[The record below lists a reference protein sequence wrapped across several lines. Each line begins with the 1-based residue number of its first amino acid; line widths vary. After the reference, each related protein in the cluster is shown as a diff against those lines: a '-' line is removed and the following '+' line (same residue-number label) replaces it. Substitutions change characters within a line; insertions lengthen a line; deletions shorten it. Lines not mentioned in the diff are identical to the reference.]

1 LKINFFSKLVT
12 TFLFFMSFSY
22 AVSLPDFTVLAEQQ
36 GSKVVN
42 ISSIK
47 NAVNRG
53 NQQLSPQEEHMQE
66 FFNRFGIP
74 MPPGMGPNDQ
84 QQKQMSA
91 TGSGFILES
100 DGYIITN
107 AHVVGEADSI
117 IVKLADKREFQAK
130 LLGIDRRTDVAL
142 LKIDAKD
149 LPAVKLGNPKKIK
162 VGEWVAAIGSPFGLE
177 NTMTVGVVS
186 AKGRALPQQEN
197 YVPFIQTDVAINPGN
212 SGGPLFNT
220 NGEVIGINSQIYSR
234 TGGYMGLSFAIPIDV
249 AMDVAD
255 QLKNNGKV
263 VRGWLGIA
271 IQEVTDELTEAL
283 GLKDKSGAL
292 VAAVNKG
299 APAGKA
305 GIEAGDVILKFN
317 NKEIETSSDL
327 PKYVRLTKPNNVVPV
342 EIWRKGNIK
351 TLRVK
356 IGEMPDDR
364 MQASNKKTI
373 KESVNRIGLVLKETN
388 AKDKKMHEKIRNFS
402 IIAHIDHGK
411 STLADRIIQHCGGL
425 TEREMDSQVLDT
437 MELEKERGIT
447 IKAQTVTLKYK
458 AKDNQVYTFNLIDTP
473 GHVDFTYEVSRSL
486 AACEGGILVVDASQ
500 GVEAQTVA
508 NCYTALDQNIEVFT
522 VLNKIDLASAE
533 PDRVKKEIEDVI
545 GIEA

>member
-1 LKINFFSKLVT
+1 MKINFFSKLVT

-84 QQKQMSA
+84 QQRQMSA

-149 LPAVKLGNPKKIK
+149 LPAVKLGNPKNIK

-317 NKEIETSSDL
+317 NKVIETSSDL

-373 KESVNRIGLVLKETN
+373 KESANRIGLVLKEAT
-388 AKDKKMHEKIRNFS
+388 AKDKKMLDGRN
-402 IIAHIDHGK
+402 G
-411 STLADRIIQHCGGL
+411 
-425 TEREMDSQVLDT
+425 
-437 MELEKERGIT
+437 
-447 IKAQTVTLKYK
+447 
-458 AKDNQVYTFNLIDTP
+458 
-473 GHVDFTYEVSRSL
+473 
-486 AACEGGILVVDASQ
+486 LVVTKASGPAVSSQ
-500 GVEAQTVA
+500 IREGDIIL
-508 NCYTALDQNIEVFT
+508 ALNNTPVTSVRAFNREINKTPKGKTIALLIYRNGDTLFVPVK
-522 VLNKIDLASAE
+522 VLN
-533 PDRVKKEIEDVI
+533 
-545 GIEA
+545 

>member
-1 LKINFFSKLVT
+1 MKINFFSKLVT

-149 LPAVKLGNPKKIK
+149 LPAVKLGNPKNIK
-162 VGEWVAAIGSPFGLE
+162 VGEWVAAIGSPFGVE

-220 NGEVIGINSQIYSR
+220 DGEVIGINSQIYSR

-317 NKEIETSSDL
+317 NKVIETSSDL

-373 KESVNRIGLVLKETN
+373 KESANRIGLVLKEAT
-388 AKDKKMHEKIRNFS
+388 AKDKKMLDGRN
-402 IIAHIDHGK
+402 G
-411 STLADRIIQHCGGL
+411 
-425 TEREMDSQVLDT
+425 
-437 MELEKERGIT
+437 
-447 IKAQTVTLKYK
+447 
-458 AKDNQVYTFNLIDTP
+458 
-473 GHVDFTYEVSRSL
+473 
-486 AACEGGILVVDASQ
+486 LVVTKASGPAVSSQ
-500 GVEAQTVA
+500 IREGDIIL
-508 NCYTALDQNIEVFT
+508 ALNNTPVTSVRAFNREINKTPKGKTIALLIYRNGDTLFVPVK
-522 VLNKIDLASAE
+522 VLN
-533 PDRVKKEIEDVI
+533 
-545 GIEA
+545 

>member
-1 LKINFFSKLVT
+1 LKINFLSKLVT
-12 TFLFFMSFSY
+12 TFLFFISFSY
-22 AVSLPDFTVLAEQQ
+22 AVSLPDFTILAEQQ
-36 GSKVVN
+36 GSTVVN

-130 LLGIDRRTDVAL
+130 LLGIDKRTDVAL
-142 LKIDAKD
+142 LKIDAKG
-149 LPAVKLGNPKKIK
+149 LQAVKLGKPKNIK

-249 AMDVAD
+249 AMDVAA
-255 QLKNNGKV
+255 QLKNNGRV

-317 NKEIETSSDL
+317 NKVIETSSDL

-342 EIWRKGNIK
+342 EIWRNANVK

-373 KESVNRIGLVLKETN
+373 KESANRIGLVLNEAT
-388 AKDKKMHEKIRNFS
+388 AKDKKMLDGRN
-402 IIAHIDHGK
+402 G
-411 STLADRIIQHCGGL
+411 
-425 TEREMDSQVLDT
+425 
-437 MELEKERGIT
+437 
-447 IKAQTVTLKYK
+447 
-458 AKDNQVYTFNLIDTP
+458 
-473 GHVDFTYEVSRSL
+473 
-486 AACEGGILVVDASQ
+486 LVVTKASGPAVSSQ
-500 GVEAQTVA
+500 IREGDIIL
-508 NCYTALDQNIEVFT
+508 ALNNTPVTSVRAFNREINKTPKGKTIALLIYRNGDTLFVPVK
-522 VLNKIDLASAE
+522 VLN
-533 PDRVKKEIEDVI
+533 
-545 GIEA
+545 

>member
-1 LKINFFSKLVT
+1 MKINFLSKLVS

-36 GSKVVN
+36 GSTVVN

-142 LKIDAKD
+142 LKIDAKG
-149 LPAVKLGNPKKIK
+149 LQAVRLGKPKNIK

-317 NKEIETSSDL
+317 NKVIETSSDL

-342 EIWRKGNIK
+342 EIWRNANVK

-373 KESVNRIGLVLKETN
+373 KESANRIGLVLNEAT
-388 AKDKKMHEKIRNFS
+388 AKDKKMLDGRN
-402 IIAHIDHGK
+402 G
-411 STLADRIIQHCGGL
+411 
-425 TEREMDSQVLDT
+425 
-437 MELEKERGIT
+437 
-447 IKAQTVTLKYK
+447 
-458 AKDNQVYTFNLIDTP
+458 
-473 GHVDFTYEVSRSL
+473 
-486 AACEGGILVVDASQ
+486 LVVTKASGPAVSSQ
-500 GVEAQTVA
+500 IREGDIIL
-508 NCYTALDQNIEVFT
+508 ALNNTPVTSVRAFNREINKTPKGKTIALLIYRNGDTLFVPVK
-522 VLNKIDLASAE
+522 VLN
-533 PDRVKKEIEDVI
+533 
-545 GIEA
+545 

>member
-1 LKINFFSKLVT
+1 MKINFLSKLVT

-36 GSKVVN
+36 GSTVVN

-149 LPAVKLGNPKKIK
+149 LQAVKLGKPKNIK

-249 AMDVAD
+249 AMDVAA
-255 QLKNNGKV
+255 QLKNNGRV

-317 NKEIETSSDL
+317 NKVIETSSDL

-342 EIWRKGNIK
+342 EIWRNANVK

-373 KESVNRIGLVLKETN
+373 KESANRIGLVLKEAT
-388 AKDKKMHEKIRNFS
+388 AKDKKMLDGRN
-402 IIAHIDHGK
+402 G
-411 STLADRIIQHCGGL
+411 
-425 TEREMDSQVLDT
+425 
-437 MELEKERGIT
+437 
-447 IKAQTVTLKYK
+447 
-458 AKDNQVYTFNLIDTP
+458 
-473 GHVDFTYEVSRSL
+473 
-486 AACEGGILVVDASQ
+486 LVVTKASGPAVSSQ
-500 GVEAQTVA
+500 IREGDIIL
-508 NCYTALDQNIEVFT
+508 ALNNTPVTSVRAFNREINKTPKGKTIALLIYRNGDTLFVPVK
-522 VLNKIDLASAE
+522 VLN
-533 PDRVKKEIEDVI
+533 
-545 GIEA
+545 

>member
-1 LKINFFSKLVT
+1 LKINFLSKLVT

-22 AVSLPDFTVLAEQQ
+22 AVSLPDFTILAEQQ
-36 GSKVVN
+36 GSTVVN

-149 LPAVKLGNPKKIK
+149 LQAVKLGKPKNIK

-249 AMDVAD
+249 AMDVAA
-255 QLKNNGKV
+255 QLKNNGRV

-317 NKEIETSSDL
+317 NKVIETSSDL

-342 EIWRKGNIK
+342 EIWRNANVK

-373 KESVNRIGLVLKETN
+373 KESANRIGLVLNEAT
-388 AKDKKMHEKIRNFS
+388 AKDKKMLDGRN
-402 IIAHIDHGK
+402 G
-411 STLADRIIQHCGGL
+411 
-425 TEREMDSQVLDT
+425 
-437 MELEKERGIT
+437 
-447 IKAQTVTLKYK
+447 
-458 AKDNQVYTFNLIDTP
+458 
-473 GHVDFTYEVSRSL
+473 
-486 AACEGGILVVDASQ
+486 LVVTKASGPAVSSQ
-500 GVEAQTVA
+500 IREGDIIL
-508 NCYTALDQNIEVFT
+508 ALNNTPVTSVRAFNREINKTPKGKTIALLIYRNGDTLFVPVK
-522 VLNKIDLASAE
+522 VLN
-533 PDRVKKEIEDVI
+533 
-545 GIEA
+545 

>member
-1 LKINFFSKLVT
+1 MKINFLSKLVT

-22 AVSLPDFTVLAEQQ
+22 AVSLPDFTILAEQQ
-36 GSKVVN
+36 GSTVVN

-149 LPAVKLGNPKKIK
+149 LQAVKLGKPKNIK

-249 AMDVAD
+249 AMDVAA
-255 QLKNNGKV
+255 QLKNNGRV

-317 NKEIETSSDL
+317 NKVIETSSDL

-342 EIWRKGNIK
+342 EIWRNANVK

-373 KESVNRIGLVLKETN
+373 KESANRIGLVLNEAT
-388 AKDKKMHEKIRNFS
+388 AKDKKMLDGRN
-402 IIAHIDHGK
+402 G
-411 STLADRIIQHCGGL
+411 
-425 TEREMDSQVLDT
+425 
-437 MELEKERGIT
+437 
-447 IKAQTVTLKYK
+447 
-458 AKDNQVYTFNLIDTP
+458 
-473 GHVDFTYEVSRSL
+473 
-486 AACEGGILVVDASQ
+486 LVVTKASGPAVSSQ
-500 GVEAQTVA
+500 IREGDIIL
-508 NCYTALDQNIEVFT
+508 ALNNTPVTSVRAFNREINKTPKGKTIALLIYRNGDTLFVPVK
-522 VLNKIDLASAE
+522 VLN
-533 PDRVKKEIEDVI
+533 
-545 GIEA
+545 

>member
-1 LKINFFSKLVT
+1 MKINFLSKLVT

-22 AVSLPDFTVLAEQQ
+22 AVSLPDFTILAEQQ
-36 GSKVVN
+36 GSTVVN

-142 LKIDAKD
+142 LKIDAKG
-149 LPAVKLGNPKKIK
+149 LQAVKLGKPKNIK

-249 AMDVAD
+249 AMDVAA
-255 QLKNNGKV
+255 QLKNNGRV

-317 NKEIETSSDL
+317 NKVIETSSDL
-327 PKYVRLTKPNNVVPV
+327 PKYVRITKPNNVVPV
-342 EIWRKGNIK
+342 EIWRNANVK

-373 KESVNRIGLVLKETN
+373 KESANRIGLVLNEAT
-388 AKDKKMHEKIRNFS
+388 AKDKKMLDGRN
-402 IIAHIDHGK
+402 G
-411 STLADRIIQHCGGL
+411 
-425 TEREMDSQVLDT
+425 
-437 MELEKERGIT
+437 
-447 IKAQTVTLKYK
+447 
-458 AKDNQVYTFNLIDTP
+458 
-473 GHVDFTYEVSRSL
+473 
-486 AACEGGILVVDASQ
+486 LVVTKASGPAVSSQ
-500 GVEAQTVA
+500 IREGDIIL
-508 NCYTALDQNIEVFT
+508 ALNNTPVTSVRAFNREINKTPKGKTIALLIYRNGDTLFVPVK
-522 VLNKIDLASAE
+522 VLN
-533 PDRVKKEIEDVI
+533 
-545 GIEA
+545 

>member
-1 LKINFFSKLVT
+1 MKINFLSKLVS

-36 GSKVVN
+36 GSTVVN

-149 LPAVKLGNPKKIK
+149 LQAVKLGKPKNIK

-249 AMDVAD
+249 AMDVAA
-255 QLKNNGKV
+255 QLKNNGRV

-317 NKEIETSSDL
+317 NKVIETSSDL

-342 EIWRKGNIK
+342 EIWRNANVK

-373 KESVNRIGLVLKETN
+373 KESANRIGLVLNEAS
-388 AKDKKMHEKIRNFS
+388 AKDKKMLDGRN
-402 IIAHIDHGK
+402 G
-411 STLADRIIQHCGGL
+411 
-425 TEREMDSQVLDT
+425 
-437 MELEKERGIT
+437 
-447 IKAQTVTLKYK
+447 
-458 AKDNQVYTFNLIDTP
+458 
-473 GHVDFTYEVSRSL
+473 
-486 AACEGGILVVDASQ
+486 LVVTKASGPAVSSQ
-500 GVEAQTVA
+500 IREGDIIL
-508 NCYTALDQNIEVFT
+508 ALNNTPVSSVRAFNREINKTPKGKTIALLIYRNGDTLFVPVK
-522 VLNKIDLASAE
+522 VLN
-533 PDRVKKEIEDVI
+533 
-545 GIEA
+545 

>member
-1 LKINFFSKLVT
+1 LKINFLSKLVS

-36 GSKVVN
+36 GSTVVN

-149 LPAVKLGNPKKIK
+149 LQAVKLGKPKNIK

-249 AMDVAD
+249 AMDVAA
-255 QLKNNGKV
+255 QLKNNGRV

-317 NKEIETSSDL
+317 NKVIETSSDL

-342 EIWRKGNIK
+342 QIWRNANVK

-373 KESVNRIGLVLKETN
+373 KESANRIGLVLNEAT
-388 AKDKKMHEKIRNFS
+388 AKDKKMLDGRN
-402 IIAHIDHGK
+402 G
-411 STLADRIIQHCGGL
+411 
-425 TEREMDSQVLDT
+425 
-437 MELEKERGIT
+437 
-447 IKAQTVTLKYK
+447 
-458 AKDNQVYTFNLIDTP
+458 
-473 GHVDFTYEVSRSL
+473 
-486 AACEGGILVVDASQ
+486 LVVTKASGPAVSSQ
-500 GVEAQTVA
+500 IREGDIIL
-508 NCYTALDQNIEVFT
+508 ALNNTPVTSVRAFNREINKTPKGKTIALLIYRNGDTLFVPVK
-522 VLNKIDLASAE
+522 VLN
-533 PDRVKKEIEDVI
+533 
-545 GIEA
+545 

>member
-1 LKINFFSKLVT
+1 MKINFLTKLIT

-36 GSKVVN
+36 GSTVVN

-47 NAVNRG
+47 NAVNKG

-130 LLGIDRRTDVAL
+130 LLGIDKRTDVAL

-149 LPAVKLGNPKKIK
+149 LPAVKLGNPKNIK

-177 NTMTVGVVS
+177 NTMTVGVIS

-220 NGEVIGINSQIYSR
+220 KGEVIGINSQIYSR

-255 QLKNNGKV
+255 QLKNNGRV

-271 IQEVTDELTEAL
+271 IQEVTEELTEAL

-299 APAGKA
+299 APAAKA

-317 NKEIETSSDL
+317 NKVIETSSDL
-327 PKYVRLTKPNNVVPV
+327 PKYVRLTKPNNIVPV
-342 EIWRKGNIK
+342 GIWRNGK
-351 TLRVK
+351 TKILKVK
-356 IGEMPDDR
+356 IGEMPSDT
-364 MQASNKKTI
+364 MQASSKKPI
-373 KESVNRIGLVLKETN
+373 KESANRIGLVLKEATT
-388 AKDKKMHEKIRNFS
+388 KDKKMLDGRN
-402 IIAHIDHGK
+402 G
-411 STLADRIIQHCGGL
+411 
-425 TEREMDSQVLDT
+425 
-437 MELEKERGIT
+437 
-447 IKAQTVTLKYK
+447 
-458 AKDNQVYTFNLIDTP
+458 
-473 GHVDFTYEVSRSL
+473 
-486 AACEGGILVVDASQ
+486 LVVMKASGPAVSSQ
-500 GVEAQTVA
+500 IRDGDIIL
-508 NCYTALDQNIEVFT
+508 ALNNTPVSSIRAFNREINKTPKGKTIALLIYRNGDTLFIPVK
-522 VLNKIDLASAE
+522 VLN
-533 PDRVKKEIEDVI
+533 
-545 GIEA
+545 

>member
-1 LKINFFSKLVT
+1 
-12 TFLFFMSFSY
+12 MSFSY

-36 GSKVVN
+36 GSTVVN

-149 LPAVKLGNPKKIK
+149 LQAVKLGKPKNIK

-234 TGGYMGLSFAIPIDV
+234 TGGYMGLSFAIPINVAIDV
-249 AMDVAD
+249 MN
-255 QLKNNGKV
+255 QLKTNGKV
-263 VRGWLGIA
+263 IRGWLGIA
-271 IQEVTDELTEAL
+271 IQEVTKELSESFGMKNTN
-283 GLKDKSGAL
+283 GAL
-292 VAAVNKG
+292 VAGIEKG
-299 APAGKA
+299 APAEKG
-305 GIEAGDVILKFN
+305 GLLPGDVITKFDG
-317 NKEIETSSDL
+317 KLIESSSDL
-327 PKYVRLTKPNNVVPV
+327 PKAVGNTKPGKTAVAEVF
-342 EIWRKGNIK
+342 RKGSVK
-351 TLRVK
+351 TLNLTV
-356 IGEMPDDR
+356 GEMPSD
-364 MQASNKKTI
+364 QVEVIASNKQPEKA
-373 KESVNRIGLVLKETN
+373 EVNRMGLVLKE
-388 AKDKKMHEKIRNFS
+388 APPQQRKKMNGKKGLLVIDAQGSAAAAGIRRGDIILALNNSEVESAEAFAKEVAS
-402 IIAHIDHGK
+402 IPNGK
-411 STLADRIIQHCGGL
+411 
-425 TEREMDSQVLDT
+425 
-437 MELEKERGIT
+437 
-447 IKAQTVTLKYK
+447 
-458 AKDNQVYTFNLIDTP
+458 
-473 GHVDFTYEVSRSL
+473 
-486 AACEGGILVVDASQ
+486 
-500 GVEAQTVA
+500 TVA
-508 NCYTALDQNIEVFT
+508 
-522 VLNKIDLASAE
+522 VLVLRNDETLYVPVKITS
-533 PDRVKKEIEDVI
+533 DR
-545 GIEA
+545 

>member
-1 LKINFFSKLVT
+1 MKIKFLTKLIT

-36 GSKVVN
+36 GSTVVN

-47 NAVNRG
+47 NAVNKG

-130 LLGIDRRTDVAL
+130 LLGIDKRTDVAL
-142 LKIDAKD
+142 LKIDAKN
-149 LPAVKLGNPKKIK
+149 LQAVKLGNPKNIK

-177 NTMTVGVVS
+177 NTMTVGVIS

-220 NGEVIGINSQIYSR
+220 KGEVIGINSQIYSR

-255 QLKNNGKV
+255 QLKNDGRV

-299 APAGKA
+299 TPAGKA

-317 NKEIETSSDL
+317 NKVIETSSDL
-327 PKYVRLTKPNNVVPV
+327 PKYVRLTKPNNIVPV
-342 EIWRKGNIK
+342 GIWRNGK
-351 TLRVK
+351 TKILKVK
-356 IGEMPDDR
+356 IGEMPSDT
-364 MQASNKKTI
+364 MQASSKKPI
-373 KESVNRIGLVLKETN
+373 KESANRIGLVLKEVTT
-388 AKDKKMHEKIRNFS
+388 KDKKMLDGRN
-402 IIAHIDHGK
+402 G
-411 STLADRIIQHCGGL
+411 
-425 TEREMDSQVLDT
+425 
-437 MELEKERGIT
+437 
-447 IKAQTVTLKYK
+447 
-458 AKDNQVYTFNLIDTP
+458 
-473 GHVDFTYEVSRSL
+473 
-486 AACEGGILVVDASQ
+486 LVVTKASGPAVSSQ
-500 GVEAQTVA
+500 IRDGDIILALNNTPVSSVRAFNREINKTPKGKTIALLIYRNGDTLFVPVKVA
-508 NCYTALDQNIEVFT
+508 N
-522 VLNKIDLASAE
+522 
-533 PDRVKKEIEDVI
+533 
-545 GIEA
+545 

>member
-373 KESVNRIGLVLKETN
+373 KESANRIGLVLKETT
-388 AKDKKMHEKIRNFS
+388 AKDKKMLDGRN
-402 IIAHIDHGK
+402 G
-411 STLADRIIQHCGGL
+411 
-425 TEREMDSQVLDT
+425 
-437 MELEKERGIT
+437 
-447 IKAQTVTLKYK
+447 
-458 AKDNQVYTFNLIDTP
+458 
-473 GHVDFTYEVSRSL
+473 
-486 AACEGGILVVDASQ
+486 LVVTKASGPAVSSQ
-500 GVEAQTVA
+500 IREGDIIL
-508 NCYTALDQNIEVFT
+508 ALNNTPVTSVRAFNREINKTPKGKTIALLIYRNGDTLFVPVK
-522 VLNKIDLASAE
+522 VLN
-533 PDRVKKEIEDVI
+533 
-545 GIEA
+545 

>member
-84 QQKQMSA
+84 QQRQMSA

-317 NKEIETSSDL
+317 NKVIETSSDL

-373 KESVNRIGLVLKETN
+373 KESANRIGLVLKEAT
-388 AKDKKMHEKIRNFS
+388 AKDKKMLDGRN
-402 IIAHIDHGK
+402 G
-411 STLADRIIQHCGGL
+411 
-425 TEREMDSQVLDT
+425 
-437 MELEKERGIT
+437 
-447 IKAQTVTLKYK
+447 
-458 AKDNQVYTFNLIDTP
+458 
-473 GHVDFTYEVSRSL
+473 
-486 AACEGGILVVDASQ
+486 LVVTKASGPAVSSQ
-500 GVEAQTVA
+500 IREGDIIL
-508 NCYTALDQNIEVFT
+508 ALNNTPVTSVRAFNREINKTPKGKTIALLIYRNGDTLFVPVK
-522 VLNKIDLASAE
+522 VLN
-533 PDRVKKEIEDVI
+533 
-545 GIEA
+545 

>member
-1 LKINFFSKLVT
+1 MKINFLSKLVT

-36 GSKVVN
+36 GSTVVN

-130 LLGIDRRTDVAL
+130 LLGIDKRTDVAL
-142 LKIDAKD
+142 LKIDAKG
-149 LPAVKLGNPKKIK
+149 LQAVKLGKPKNIK

-249 AMDVAD
+249 AMDVAA
-255 QLKNNGKV
+255 QLKNNGRV

-317 NKEIETSSDL
+317 NKVIETSSDL

-342 EIWRKGNIK
+342 EIWRNANVK

-373 KESVNRIGLVLKETN
+373 KESANRIGLVLNEAT
-388 AKDKKMHEKIRNFS
+388 AKDKKMLDGRN
-402 IIAHIDHGK
+402 G
-411 STLADRIIQHCGGL
+411 
-425 TEREMDSQVLDT
+425 
-437 MELEKERGIT
+437 
-447 IKAQTVTLKYK
+447 
-458 AKDNQVYTFNLIDTP
+458 
-473 GHVDFTYEVSRSL
+473 
-486 AACEGGILVVDASQ
+486 LVVTKASGPAVSSQ
-500 GVEAQTVA
+500 IREGDIIL
-508 NCYTALDQNIEVFT
+508 ALNNTPVTSVRAFNREINKTPKGKTIALLIYRNGDTLFVPVK
-522 VLNKIDLASAE
+522 VLN
-533 PDRVKKEIEDVI
+533 
-545 GIEA
+545 

>member
-1 LKINFFSKLVT
+1 MKINFLSKLVS

-36 GSKVVN
+36 GSTVVN

-149 LPAVKLGNPKKIK
+149 LQAVKLGKPKNIK

-249 AMDVAD
+249 AMDVAA
-255 QLKNNGKV
+255 QLKNNGRV

-317 NKEIETSSDL
+317 NKVIETSSDL

-342 EIWRKGNIK
+342 EIWRNANVK

-373 KESVNRIGLVLKETN
+373 KESANRIGLVLNEAT
-388 AKDKKMHEKIRNFS
+388 AKDKKMLDGRNGLFVTKASGPAVSSQIREGD
-402 IIAHIDHGK
+402 IILALNNTPVTSVRAFNREINKTPKGK
-411 STLADRIIQHCGGL
+411 TIALLIYRNGDTLF
-425 TEREMDSQVLDT
+425 VPV
-437 MELEKERGIT
+437 K
-447 IKAQTVTLKYK
+447 
-458 AKDNQVYTFNLIDTP
+458 
-473 GHVDFTYEVSRSL
+473 
-486 AACEGGILVVDASQ
+486 
-500 GVEAQTVA
+500 
-508 NCYTALDQNIEVFT
+508 
-522 VLNKIDLASAE
+522 VLN
-533 PDRVKKEIEDVI
+533 
-545 GIEA
+545 

>member
-1 LKINFFSKLVT
+1 MKINFLTKLIT

-22 AVSLPDFTVLAEQQ
+22 AVALPDFTVLAEQQ
-36 GSKVVN
+36 GSTVVN

-74 MPPGMGPNDQ
+74 MPPGMGPNNQ

-130 LLGIDRRTDVAL
+130 LLGIDKRTDVAL

-149 LPAVKLGNPKKIK
+149 LPAVKLGNPKNIK

-177 NTMTVGVVS
+177 NTMTVGVIS

-220 NGEVIGINSQIYSR
+220 KGEVIGINSQIYSR

-255 QLKNNGKV
+255 QLKNNGRV

-271 IQEVTDELTEAL
+271 IQEVTEELTEAL

-305 GIEAGDVILKFN
+305 GIEAGDVILKFS
-317 NKEIETSSDL
+317 KKVIETSSDL
-327 PKYVRLTKPNNVVPV
+327 PKYVRLTKPNNIVPV
-342 EIWRKGNIK
+342 EIWRNGK
-351 TLRVK
+351 TKILKVK
-356 IGEMPDDR
+356 IGEMPSDT
-364 MQASNKKTI
+364 MQASSKKPI
-373 KESVNRIGLVLKETN
+373 KESANRIGLVLKEATT
-388 AKDKKMHEKIRNFS
+388 KDKKMLDGRN
-402 IIAHIDHGK
+402 G
-411 STLADRIIQHCGGL
+411 
-425 TEREMDSQVLDT
+425 
-437 MELEKERGIT
+437 
-447 IKAQTVTLKYK
+447 
-458 AKDNQVYTFNLIDTP
+458 
-473 GHVDFTYEVSRSL
+473 
-486 AACEGGILVVDASQ
+486 LVVMKASGPAVSSQ
-500 GVEAQTVA
+500 IRDGDIILALNNTPVSSVRAFNREINKTPKGKTIALLIYRNGDTLFVPVKVA
-508 NCYTALDQNIEVFT
+508 N
-522 VLNKIDLASAE
+522 
-533 PDRVKKEIEDVI
+533 
-545 GIEA
+545 

>member
-1 LKINFFSKLVT
+1 MKINFLSKLVS

-36 GSKVVN
+36 GSTVVN

-130 LLGIDRRTDVAL
+130 LLGIDKRTDVAL

-149 LPAVKLGNPKKIK
+149 LQAVKLGKPKNIK

-317 NKEIETSSDL
+317 NKVIETSSDL

-342 EIWRKGNIK
+342 EIWRNANVK

-373 KESVNRIGLVLKETN
+373 KESANRIGLVLNEAT
-388 AKDKKMHEKIRNFS
+388 AKDKKMLDGRN
-402 IIAHIDHGK
+402 G
-411 STLADRIIQHCGGL
+411 
-425 TEREMDSQVLDT
+425 
-437 MELEKERGIT
+437 
-447 IKAQTVTLKYK
+447 
-458 AKDNQVYTFNLIDTP
+458 
-473 GHVDFTYEVSRSL
+473 
-486 AACEGGILVVDASQ
+486 LVVTKASGPAVSSQ
-500 GVEAQTVA
+500 IREGDIIL
-508 NCYTALDQNIEVFT
+508 ALNNTPVTSVRAFNREINKTPKGKTIALLIYRNGDTLFVPVK
-522 VLNKIDLASAE
+522 VLN
-533 PDRVKKEIEDVI
+533 
-545 GIEA
+545 

>member
-1 LKINFFSKLVT
+1 MKINYITKLIT

-36 GSKVVN
+36 GSTVVN

-47 NAVNRG
+47 NAVNKG

-91 TGSGFILES
+91 TGSGFIVES

-130 LLGIDRRTDVAL
+130 LLGIDKRTDVAL

-149 LPAVKLGNPKKIK
+149 LPAVKLGNPKNIK

-177 NTMTVGVVS
+177 NTMTVGVIS

-249 AMDVAD
+249 AMDVAE
-255 QLKNNGKV
+255 QLKNNGRV

-283 GLKDKSGAL
+283 GLKDKNGAL

-299 APAGKA
+299 TPAGKA

-317 NKEIETSSDL
+317 NKAIETSSDL
-327 PKYVRLTKPNNVVPV
+327 PKYVRITKPNNVVPV
-342 EIWRKGNIK
+342 QIWRNGKTK

-373 KESVNRIGLVLKETN
+373 KKSANRIGLVLKEAT
-388 AKDKKMHEKIRNFS
+388 AKDKKMLDGRN
-402 IIAHIDHGK
+402 G
-411 STLADRIIQHCGGL
+411 
-425 TEREMDSQVLDT
+425 
-437 MELEKERGIT
+437 
-447 IKAQTVTLKYK
+447 
-458 AKDNQVYTFNLIDTP
+458 
-473 GHVDFTYEVSRSL
+473 
-486 AACEGGILVVDASQ
+486 LVVVKASGPAVSSQ
-500 GVEAQTVA
+500 IRDGDIIL
-508 NCYTALDQNIEVFT
+508 ALNNTPVTSIRAFNREINKTPKGKTIALLIYRNGDTLFVPVK
-522 VLNKIDLASAE
+522 VLN
-533 PDRVKKEIEDVI
+533 
-545 GIEA
+545 

>member
-1 LKINFFSKLVT
+1 MKINFFSKLVT

-149 LPAVKLGNPKKIK
+149 LPAVKLGNPKNIK

-317 NKEIETSSDL
+317 NKVIETSSDL

-373 KESVNRIGLVLKETN
+373 KESANRIGLVLKEAT
-388 AKDKKMHEKIRNFS
+388 AKDKKMLDGRN
-402 IIAHIDHGK
+402 G
-411 STLADRIIQHCGGL
+411 
-425 TEREMDSQVLDT
+425 
-437 MELEKERGIT
+437 
-447 IKAQTVTLKYK
+447 
-458 AKDNQVYTFNLIDTP
+458 
-473 GHVDFTYEVSRSL
+473 
-486 AACEGGILVVDASQ
+486 LVVTKASGPAVSSQ
-500 GVEAQTVA
+500 IREGDIIL
-508 NCYTALDQNIEVFT
+508 ALNNTPVTSVRAFNREINKTPKGKTIALLIYRNGDTLFVPVK
-522 VLNKIDLASAE
+522 VLN
-533 PDRVKKEIEDVI
+533 
-545 GIEA
+545 

>member
-84 QQKQMSA
+84 QQRQMSA

-292 VAAVNKG
+292 VAAVNK
-299 APAGKA
+299 
-305 GIEAGDVILKFN
+305 V
-317 NKEIETSSDL
+317 IETSSDL

-388 AKDKKMHEKIRNFS
+388 AKDKKMLDGRN
-402 IIAHIDHGK
+402 G
-411 STLADRIIQHCGGL
+411 
-425 TEREMDSQVLDT
+425 
-437 MELEKERGIT
+437 
-447 IKAQTVTLKYK
+447 
-458 AKDNQVYTFNLIDTP
+458 
-473 GHVDFTYEVSRSL
+473 
-486 AACEGGILVVDASQ
+486 LVVTKASGPAVSSQ
-500 GVEAQTVA
+500 IREGDIIL
-508 NCYTALDQNIEVFT
+508 ALNNTPVTSVRAFNREINKTPKGKTIALLIYRNGDTLFVPVK
-522 VLNKIDLASAE
+522 VLN
-533 PDRVKKEIEDVI
+533 
-545 GIEA
+545 